1 MTCLFQISS
10 LLISLVLINV
20 TEAVVIIEAFFFNN
34 SQKVRSV

>member
-20 TEAVVIIEAFFFNN
+20 TEAVVIIEAFFNN
-34 SQKVRSV
+34 AQKVRSV